1 MTIRSVNHAAIDR
14 LATGHLTSPDRP
26 ASLSSLDGGRFDA
39 RSFYDHGQVRTDNA
53 SLSPEGPSSATAS
66 PP

>member
-1 MTIRSVNHAAIDR
+1 MFTSLLYHAFSLRGYKR
-14 LATGHLTSPDRP
+14 LDPPSQSIGSTYSWM
-26 ASLSSLDGGRFDA
+26 
-39 RSFYDHGQVRTDNA
+39 RTDNA